1 MFTCKRL
8 TPCSPVG
15 RDKAA
20 DTTVSKIRTPLHAS
34 QAQSPTHSSS
44 SHESTRWP
52 AQALQARNGV
62 LSVGGRGA
70 AAAVRPAAVLGQT
83 AAWWCGY
90 NRAWYKR
97 AKLGAGRC
105 EGKSACLVL
114 QLCSLCARR
123 GICALRLCTW
133 LCRCR
138 RRCARRVLSRLN
150 TFYTRSTSPL
160 PMASSHSGP
169 HVYPASLQPNVA
181 GECSG
186 SSLSLLCGLY
196 AIYGDDFQKNQV
208 GGLRLDMLN
217 VRGHYTSRFQPLA
230 LEFAIF
236 LYTYSS
242 FSTMLVCH
250 HFMNCLKSNI

>member
-1 MFTCKRL
+1 M
-8 TPCSPVG
+8 
-15 RDKAA
+15 
-20 DTTVSKIRTPLHAS
+20 
-34 QAQSPTHSSS
+34 
-44 SHESTRWP
+44 
-52 AQALQARNGV
+52 

-83 AAWWCGY
+83 AVWWCGY

-133 LCRCR
+133 LSRCR

-169 HVYPASLQPNVA
+169 HVYPASLQHRSIQRCRRVFRQQLVSIVWLVCNLRRRLPEKSSWWA
-181 GECSG
+181 STGHAECTWSVYQQISTSG
-186 SSLSLLCGLY
+186 SGVCNISSYILL
-196 AIYGDDFQKNQV
+196 V
-208 GGLRLDMLN
+208 
-217 VRGHYTSRFQPLA
+217 
-230 LEFAIF
+230 
-236 LYTYSS
+236 
-242 FSTMLVCH
+242 TMLVCH
-250 HFMNCLKSNI
+250 HFIILSPELPQV